1 MPHIDIKCY
10 PKHLSSSEFNAFIN
24 DLTQLAEKHLH
35 ASEGDI
41 SINYTE
47 IPADQWKTLVWDK
60 EILPQMQHLAKKPGY
75 KM

>member
-10 PKHLSSSEFNAFIN
+10 PKHLTAEELDNFIS
-24 DLTQLAEKHLH
+24 DLTKLTQEHLK
-35 ASEGDI
+35 ANFGDI

-47 IPADQWKTLVWDK
+47 IPAERWKVDVWDK
-60 EILPQMQHLAKKPGY
+60 EISPNMDKLIKQPGY